1 MSVGR
6 LLLKTSRDASYRA
19 AQSLVAYRVAKSR
32 PTRKRVRGL
41 AMDATKKGDIIE
53 AFGIHGSNAPTVDK
67 HIFGIVLR
75 SVGMNPTND
84 EIADLFQKGSK
95 GGMIDATTCV
105 AMAIEFLAKSKDND
119 KEYVCRVCASSSC
132 SASAAALY
140 PDALHACCTDCG
152 KLSPSSTRR
161 RRARFRRRSCGR

>member
-1 MSVGR
+1 
-6 LLLKTSRDASYRA
+6 
-19 AQSLVAYRVAKSR
+19 
-32 PTRKRVRGL
+32 
-41 AMDATKKGDIIE
+41 MDETKKGDIIE
-53 AFGIHGSNAPTVDK
+53 AFGIHGNNAPTVDK

-105 AMAIEFLAKSKDND
+105 AMAIGFLAKSKDND